1 MKIFSKMYEWTMK
14 AARHRY
20 SSYYLSFMSFAE
32 SVFFPIPV
40 DVMLA
45 PMALAKPKSAWYY
58 AMLATVFSVIGGI
71 VGYYLGY
78 ALYDSFVQPIIESV
92 GYQDKLKIAESWFSD
107 YGIWV
112 IFVASFT
119 PVPYKVFTITAGV
132 MAMSFWPFILVS
144 LIGRGLRFFLVAGL
158 MKWGGKSME
167 DKLKIYIDRI
177 GWAVV
182 AIIVIVLIAI
192 KL

>member
-1 MKIFSKMYEWTMK
+1 MYEWTMK

-58 AMLATVFSVIGGI
+58 AMLATVFSLIGGI

-167 DKLKIYIDRI
+167 DKLKIYIDRF